1 MQWDS
6 ESCSLCVI
14 SLDGDWCTP
23 LYSRGMAFNYCCANT
38 VHCLYNCCLSN
49 TVLAV
54 AQVRW
59 MWLILLIQA
68 IGVSQPDIEVNTVRV
83 SQQDGSSDVVR
94 VTIWIPGSR
103 SFFCLIGS
111 VNAEKKK
118 YWFWLIVVVFVTGGL
133 YTLASFLLWVYPVP
147 LGQHYWCWMAVIPHS
162 RSAVQFS
169 SACVCACVCMEWL
182 WINWSI

>member
-49 TVLAV
+49 TVPAV

-68 IGVSQPDIEVNTVRV
+68 IGVSQPLKSIPCECPSRMGVVMLSESQSEFLAAEAFFAWSEV
-83 SQQDGSSDVVR
+83 
-94 VTIWIPGSR
+94 
-103 SFFCLIGS
+103 LML
-111 VNAEKKK
+111 KKK
-118 YWFWLIVVVFVTGGL
+118 IILILVNCCSFCYRRIIHSCFFPSL
-133 YTLASFLLWVYPVP
+133 SLPSASCAALLVLDGCDSP
-147 LGQHYWCWMAVIPHS
+147 LQICS
-162 RSAVQFS
+162 SVQ
-169 SACVCACVCMEWL
+169 
-182 WINWSI
+182 

>member
-49 TVLAV
+49 TVPAV

-68 IGVSQPDIEVNTVRV
+68 IGVSQPLKSIPCECPSRMGVVMLSESQSEFLAAEAFFAWSEV
-83 SQQDGSSDVVR
+83 
-94 VTIWIPGSR
+94 
-103 SFFCLIGS
+103 LMLK
-111 VNAEKKK
+111 KKK

>member
-6 ESCSLCVI
+6 ESCSLFVI

-59 MWLILLIQA
+59 MWLILLIRA
-68 IGVSQPDIEVNTVRV
+68 IGVSQPDTEVNTVRV
-83 SQQDGSSDVVR
+83 SHQDGSSDVVR

-103 SFFCLIGS
+103 SFFCLIRS
-111 VNAEKKK
+111 VNAEKKI
-118 YWFWLIVVVFVTGGL
+118 LILVNCCSFGYRRIIHSCFFPSL
-133 YTLASFLLWVYPVP
+133 SLPSASWAALLVLDGCDSP
-147 LGQHYWCWMAVIPHS
+147 LQICS
-162 RSAVQFS
+162 SVQ
-169 SACVCACVCMEWL
+169 
-182 WINWSI
+182 

>member
-49 TVLAV
+49 TVPAV

-68 IGVSQPDIEVNTVRV
+68 IGVSQPLKSIPCECPSRMGVVMLSESQSEFLAAEAFFAWSEV
-83 SQQDGSSDVVR
+83 
-94 VTIWIPGSR
+94 
-103 SFFCLIGS
+103 LML
-111 VNAEKKK
+111 KKK
-118 YWFWLIVVVFVTGGL
+118 KILILVNCCSFCYRRIIHSCFFPSL
-133 YTLASFLLWVYPVP
+133 SLPSASWAALLVLDGCDSP
-147 LGQHYWCWMAVIPHS
+147 LQICS
-162 RSAVQFS
+162 SVQ
-169 SACVCACVCMEWL
+169 
-182 WINWSI
+182 